1 MALSIEQQR
10 KYARMLSP
18 EQLANYV
25 KNEDLGNEIGITPVV
40 FAEAIAEINAE
51 DKELQPVAPNT
62 VMDREVTE
70 MLGRGGRGLE
80 GLMPEESMNPGMMP
94 EESMNPGMMP
104 QQFNRGGM
112 IPGYQNGGF
121 SARNDFLDSVLKN
134 KQFMNSNTLRDAM
147 VKTVSKGSGSAWNAL
162 AKKNLLGMLVTM
174 FANPEKVGYSDED
187 REAFLRRPS
196 YPTLDNIRETQGME
210 AAERARR
217 LGGYSTGHDDQGMD
231 FDKPSIW
238 ERIREMYQGP
248 IGRAG
253 GGIIPGYHSGGD
265 IPTHAHGLN
274 SDHRINEEPSEYY
287 RKFLVSAP
295 VDTRTTGDR
304 VSGQG
309 SPIISPSQD
318 ELDQWEKDKSE
329 RARSSTPRGT
339 GVPPGWQP
347 YVDLMQSGKIGEGWQ
362 RALEGSGPFTESPSF
377 LERRNLGEKYFGLQ
391 SSSPVDQVTT
401 TLDEMAKEQSGTGDF
416 GGVEGARLRQLQEI
430 PLTQKQENLFGILS
444 GQQGSSKSGKNSDIH
459 DGNEV
464 AAEIKRR
471 GDGGLPVDVP
481 DWFTKH
487 EKTIEGL
494 IDAPPTQEQTA
505 LLSLLGGRTAIS
517 DEIGNIEGR
526 EEEEYQNYLTNRFY
540 TALTGMGEG
549 VGGSLVASDA
559 AYTEKRDNTRDKL
572 AGLRLQLEGQNIDTA
587 GLAAEF
593 STQND
598 KYRQNLLDTQLAG
611 HQEDLA
617 SKRFDD
623 ELEFRKFEL
632 VETLEAAIP
641 TDRAQQLEMVQ
652 TLLSAS
658 ENEALMS
665 NPEYEGLNNMIVQ
678 RLSILLPILI
688 GPSEDS
694 EDTEQGEA

>member
-70 MLGRGGRGLE
+70 MLGRGGQGLE
-80 GLMPEESMNPGMMP
+80 GLMPEEFMNPGMMP
-94 EESMNPGMMP
+94 QEPMNPGMMP
-104 QQFNRGGM
+104 QQFNR
-112 IPGYQNGGF
+112 
-121 SARNDFLDSVLKN
+121 
-134 KQFMNSNTLRDAM
+134 
-147 VKTVSKGSGSAWNAL
+147 
-162 AKKNLLGMLVTM
+162 
-174 FANPEKVGYSDED
+174 
-187 REAFLRRPS
+187 
-196 YPTLDNIRETQGME
+196 
-210 AAERARR
+210 
-217 LGGYSTGHDDQGMD
+217 
-231 FDKPSIW
+231 
-238 ERIREMYQGP
+238 
-248 IGRAG
+248 

-401 TLDEMAKEQSGTGDF
+401 TLDEMAKEQSGT
-416 GGVEGARLRQLQEI
+416 
-430 PLTQKQENLFGILS
+430 
-444 GQQGSSKSGKNSDIH
+444 
-459 DGNEV
+459 
-464 AAEIKRR
+464 
-471 GDGGLPVDVP
+471 
-481 DWFTKH
+481 
-487 EKTIEGL
+487 
-494 IDAPPTQEQTA
+494 
-505 LLSLLGGRTAIS
+505 
-517 DEIGNIEGR
+517 
-526 EEEEYQNYLTNRFY
+526 
-540 TALTGMGEG
+540 
-549 VGGSLVASDA
+549 
-559 AYTEKRDNTRDKL
+559 
-572 AGLRLQLEGQNIDTA
+572 
-587 GLAAEF
+587 
-593 STQND
+593 
-598 KYRQNLLDTQLAG
+598 
-611 HQEDLA
+611 
-617 SKRFDD
+617 
-623 ELEFRKFEL
+623 
-632 VETLEAAIP
+632 
-641 TDRAQQLEMVQ
+641 
-652 TLLSAS
+652 
-658 ENEALMS
+658 
-665 NPEYEGLNNMIVQ
+665 
-678 RLSILLPILI
+678 
-688 GPSEDS
+688 
-694 EDTEQGEA
+694 